1 MGRPSFKGPFRG
13 PSGRQISYHL
23 FMTKGIAA
31 NRVGRENGRD
41 RVSLTPE
48 DWEKAALALIADKGV
63 AALAVEPLARR
74 LKITKGSFYWHF
86 PGRDELLSA
95 ALRRWEAQDADHLQR
110 SLKADEQPAERLAR
124 FVWRTTRQTLTHRVY
139 LALCAVPDDARVG
152 PVLKRVTA
160 RRIEYL
166 SDAFAELGL
175 AAAAARRRA
184 TLVYSGYV
192 GYLQLQAQS
201 LVPDRDEPEFDAYV
215 EHVIDSLISRT
226 PS

>member
-1 MGRPSFKGPFRG
+1 VDRPGFQAIAPVAGE
-13 PSGRQISYHL
+13 ISYHL
-23 FMTKGIAA
+23 FMTKAMAA
-31 NRVGRENGRD
+31 NQESPN

-48 DWEKAALALIADKGV
+48 DWEKAALALIAEKGV

-95 ALRRWEAQDADHLQR
+95 ALRRWEGQDADHLQR
-110 SLKADEQPAERLAR
+110 SLKADEQPAKRLAR

-139 LALCAVPDDARVG
+139 LALCAVPEDPRVG
-152 PVLKRVTA
+152 PVLQRVTT
-160 RRIEYL
+160 RRIDYL

-175 AAAAARRRA
+175 AEESARRRA

-192 GYLQLQAQS
+192 GYLQLQAQH
-201 LVPDRDEPEFDAYV
+201 LVPERDEPEFDAYV
-215 EHVIDSLISRT
+215 EHVIDSLIART
-226 PS
+226 PDSFG

>member
-1 MGRPSFKGPFRG
+1 MSKA
-13 PSGRQISYHL
+13 L
-23 FMTKGIAA
+23 AA
-31 NRVGRENGRD
+31 NRTNGD

-86 PGRDELLSA
+86 PGRDELLAA
-95 ALRRWEAQDADHLQR
+95 ALKRWEIQDADHLER
-110 SLKADEQPAERLAR
+110 SLKADAQPLERLSR

-139 LALCAVPDDARVG
+139 MALCAVPGDLRIG
-152 PVLKRVTA
+152 PVLQRVTV
-160 RRIEYL
+160 RRIAYL
-166 SDAFAELGL
+166 ATAFQELGL
-175 AAAAARRRA
+175 AAPEAQRRA

-192 GYLQLQAQS
+192 GYLQLQAQG

-215 EHVIDSLISRT
+215 EHVIDSLIAGVPEAVS
-226 PS
+226 